1 MIKIAKK
8 ALGKIEKLP
17 VEHYKK
23 PGRKLYLV
31 PLLPV
36 AEPHQK
42 GLPKDYPAKLETYW
56 NEVNLRLDDLRSKVG
71 KIYKIYHELIDEEGE
86 KGLKKIKKLNGNS
99 YRIVKRYVDR
109 GAELQ
114 ATEDINLVRESM
126 DWTRC
131 LAANLQSEKALS
143 KISQFYVEAMQKRD
157 EFIAKRINET
167 FRENESGIIFI
178 RENNSVK
185 FPSDIEI
192 FRVHPPVLDD
202 IRRYLWDFY
211 SKS

>member
-1 MIKIAKK
+1 MAKK
-8 ALGKIEKLP
+8 TLGKIEKLP

-36 AEPHQK
+36 AEPRQK
-42 GLPKDYPAKLETYW
+42 GLPKDYPTKLEAYW
-56 NEVNLRLDDLRSKVG
+56 NEVDLRLDDLGSKVG
-71 KIYKIYHELIDEEGE
+71 KIQKIYHELIDEEGE
-86 KGLKKIKKLNGNS
+86 KGLKRVKKLNGNS
-99 YRIVKRYVDR
+99 YHIVKRYVDK

-143 KISQFYVEAMQKRD
+143 KISQFYIEAMQKRD

-167 FRENESGIIFI
+167 LKENESGIIFI
-178 RENNSVK
+178 RENHSVK

-202 IRRYLWDFY
+202 IRRHLWDFY

>member
-1 MIKIAKK
+1 MAKK
-8 ALGKIEKLP
+8 AIGKIEKLP
-17 VEHYKK
+17 VEHFKK

-36 AEPHQK
+36 VESHRK
-42 GLPKDYPAKLETYW
+42 GLSKDYPAKLEAYW
-56 NEVNLRLDDLRSKVG
+56 NEVNLRLDDLGSKVG
-71 KIYKIYHELIDEEGE
+71 KIAKIYHELIDEEGE
-86 KGLKKIKKLNGNS
+86 KGLKRIKKLNGKS
-99 YRIVKRYVDR
+99 YRIAKRYVDK

-114 ATEDINLVRESM
+114 ATEDINLARESM
-126 DWTRC
+126 DWIRC

-143 KISQFYVEAMQKRD
+143 KVSQFYVEVMQKRD
-157 EFIAKRINET
+157 EFIAKKINET
-167 FRENESGIIFI
+167 LKENESGIIFI
-178 RENNSVK
+178 RENNSIK

-202 IRRYLWDFY
+202 IRRHLRDSY

>member
-1 MIKIAKK
+1 MAQK
-8 ALGKIEKLP
+8 AIGKIEKLP
-17 VEHYKK
+17 VEHFKK

-42 GLPKDYPAKLETYW
+42 GLPKDYPTKLEVYW
-56 NEVNLRLDDLRSKVG
+56 NEVKSRLDDLGSKVG
-71 KIYKIYHELIDEEGE
+71 KIRKIYHELINEGGE
-86 KGLKKIKKLNGNS
+86 KGLGRVKKLNGKS
-99 YRIVKRYVDR
+99 YRIVKRYVDK
-109 GAELQ
+109 GAKFQ
-114 ATEDINLVRESM
+114 ATEDMNLVRESM
-126 DWTRC
+126 DWIRC
-131 LAANLQSEKALS
+131 MTANLQSEKALS
-143 KISQFYVEAMQKRD
+143 KVSQFYVEAMQKRD

-167 FRENESGIIFI
+167 LKESESGIIFV

-202 IRRYLWDFY
+202 IRRYLRDFY
-211 SKS
+211 SES